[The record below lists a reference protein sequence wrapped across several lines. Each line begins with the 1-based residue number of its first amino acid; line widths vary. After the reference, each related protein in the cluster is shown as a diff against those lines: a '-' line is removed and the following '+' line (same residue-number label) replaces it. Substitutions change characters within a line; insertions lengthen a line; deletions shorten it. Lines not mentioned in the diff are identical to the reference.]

1 MSQRSDL
8 TSSFV
13 KTLSELGQGVMKS
26 LQEARIGETIE
37 SGVNSVREKLNDP
50 NFQKDV
56 KEKAQAG
63 WSWLSSAAGSIWSA
77 AKEAATQIAS
87 ELNEGGT
94 PRPTSRTPREGG
106 TPRPEN
112 RTPREGTNTPKRDVR
127 PANLSSAE
135 DIAIDV

>member
-1 MSQRSDL
+1 MR
-8 TSSFV
+8 
-13 KTLSELGQGVMKS
+13 S
-26 LQEARIGETIE
+26 LQEARIGESIE
-37 SGVNSVREKLNDP
+37 SGVNSVREKLSDP

-94 PRPTSRTPREGG
+94 PRPVNHTPREGG
-106 TPRPEN
+106 TPRPVN
-112 RTPREGTNTPKRDVR
+112 HTPQEGTSAPKDGGPTNR
-127 PANLSSAE
+127 PSAE
-135 DIAIDV
+135 DIAIDE

>member
-1 MSQRSDL
+1 
-8 TSSFV
+8 
-13 KTLSELGQGVMKS
+13 MKS
-26 LQEARIGETIE
+26 FQEARIGESIE

-63 WSWLSSAAGSIWSA
+63 WSWLSNTAGSIWSA
-77 AKEAATQIAS
+77 AKEAASQIAS

-94 PRPTSRTPREGG
+94 PRPANRTPREGG

-112 RTPREGTNTPKRDVR
+112 RTPREETNTPKQDGR

>member
-1 MSQRSDL
+1 M
-8 TSSFV
+8 V
-13 KTLSELGQGVMKS
+13 KS

-63 WSWLSSAAGSIWSA
+63 WSWLSNTAGSIWSA
-77 AKEAATQIAS
+77 AKEAASQIAS

-94 PRPTSRTPREGG
+94 PRPV
-106 TPRPEN
+106 N
-112 RTPREGTNTPKRDVR
+112 RTPREGTNTPKQDGR